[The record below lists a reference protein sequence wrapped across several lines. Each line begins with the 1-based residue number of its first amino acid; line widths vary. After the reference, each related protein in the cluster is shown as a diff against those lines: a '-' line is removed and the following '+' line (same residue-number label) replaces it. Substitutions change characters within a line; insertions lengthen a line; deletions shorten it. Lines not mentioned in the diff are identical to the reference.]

1 MDEPVSHLR
10 RGTASAICN
19 ILLMGL
25 FDDLILLD
33 AEQVRAGISMRDAIE
48 AVQASLR
55 GGFDPDDDP
64 ARAIVDVRGGQLLLM
79 PADLGRFAGQKLGM
93 VAPGNPAR
101 GLERIQAV
109 YVLLDA
115 ETLSPVALLDGTE
128 LTSIRTPAVSAAA
141 VDAVARPD
149 AARLVVLGSGPQAV
163 RHVEAMAAVRPIRD
177 AVLVGRDRD
186 RTARAVDAA
195 SGFGVA
201 VRAGAPADVEGAD
214 LIVCATTAREPLF
227 DDRLVSD
234 TATVV
239 AIGSHEADARELPGP
254 LLGRSQ
260 VVVETRRVAT
270 TEAGDVI
277 MAIAEG
283 HVDPADL
290 VTLRQVIVGEVAAAS
305 DRPRII
311 KTCGM
316 GWQDLAV
323 ASLLG
328 GAR

>member
-1 MDEPVSHLR
+1 
-10 RGTASAICN
+10 
-19 ILLMGL
+19 MGL
-25 FDDLILLD
+25 LDDLVLLD
-33 AEQVRAGISMRDAIE
+33 AEQVRAGISMRAAIE
-48 AVQASLR
+48 AVQAALR
-55 GGFDPDDDP
+55 GGFDPGDDP

-115 ETLSPVALLDGTE
+115 ETLAPIALLDGTE

-141 VDAVARPD
+141 VDAVADPD

-163 RHVEAMAAVRPIRD
+163 RHVEAMAAVRPIRE
-177 AVLVGRDRD
+177 AVLVGRDPD

-195 SGFGVA
+195 SGFGVE
-201 VRAGAPADVEGAD
+201 VRAGGPADVEGAD
-214 LIVCATTAREPLF
+214 LIVCATTARAPLF
-227 DDRLVSD
+227 DDRLVGD

-239 AIGSHEADARELPGP
+239 AIGSHEADARELPGS

-260 VVVETRRVAT
+260 VVIETRRVAT

-283 HVDPADL
+283 HLDPADL
-290 VTLRQVIVGEVAAAS
+290 VTLRQVVVGEVAAAA

>member
-1 MDEPVSHLR
+1 
-10 RGTASAICN
+10 
-19 ILLMGL
+19 MGM
-25 FDDLILLD
+25 FDDLQLLD
-33 AEQVRAGISMRDAIE
+33 AEQLRGRISMASAI
-48 AVQASLR
+48 AALQAAIR
-55 GGFDPDDDP
+55 EGFDPDDDP
-64 ARAIVDVRGGQLLLM
+64 ARSIVDVRSGQLLLM

-115 ETLSPVALLDGTE
+115 ASLSPVALLDGTE

-141 VDAVARPD
+141 VEAVAARD
-149 AARLVVLGSGPQAV
+149 AERLVVFGSGPQAV
-163 RHVEAMAAVRPIRD
+163 RHVEAMHAVRPLREAI
-177 AVLVGRDRD
+177 LVGRDPE

-195 SGFGVA
+195 SRFGVA
-201 VRAGAPADVEGAD
+201 VRAGDATDVEGAD
-214 LIVCATTAREPLF
+214 LIVCATTAREPLL
-227 DDRLVSD
+227 DERLVAP

-239 AIGSHEADARELPGP
+239 AIGSHEPDARELPGV

-260 VVVETRRVAT
+260 VVVETLRVGT
-270 TEAGDVI
+270 TEAGDVV

-283 HVDPADL
+283 HLERDDL
-290 VTLRQVIVGEVAAAS
+290 VTLRQVMRGEVPIAG
-305 DRPRII
+305 DRPRVV

-328 GAR
+328 GTA